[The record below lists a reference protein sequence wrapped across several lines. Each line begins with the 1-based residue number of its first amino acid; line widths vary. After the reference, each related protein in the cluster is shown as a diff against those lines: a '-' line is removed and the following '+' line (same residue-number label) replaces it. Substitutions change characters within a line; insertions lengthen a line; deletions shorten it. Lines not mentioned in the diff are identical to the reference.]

1 MSSDPLCATCG
12 ISIYEDGWYTETRG
26 EYGHDCDGTEAMCA
40 RRCPI
45 EVPVE
50 VQVPCHPAQPIGVV
64 FIHIDWCSAG
74 SDVPYMGEGCTC
86 PSYQ

>member
-1 MSSDPLCATCG
+1 VTPPTVPEAGPQPVEGPPLCATCG
-12 ISIYEDGWYTETRG
+12 MSIYEDGWYSETRG

-50 VQVPCHPAQPIGVV
+50 VQVACHPAQEYPR
-64 FIHIDWCSAG
+64 
-74 SDVPYMGEGCTC
+74 
-86 PSYQ
+86 